1 MRMNL
6 HLFEGGHSV
15 SVYAD
20 DGATAVAD
28 KTSDVAKDAE
38 VTLTIT
44 PGTGKKVDEIEV
56 VTGGVEVDMDDY
68 TFTMGEED
76 VVLFV
81 KTKSST
87 VYYKVTEECSA
98 VVNDVKQTFHKNT
111 VLVLTPN
118 GVPYAV
124 SVESGG
130 ATVTMNDAVQSL
142 INQGI
147 LVKI

>member
-44 PGTGKKVDEIEV
+44 LETGKKVDEIEV
-56 VTGGVEVDMDDY
+56 VAGGVEVDMDDY

-81 KTKSST
+81 KTKR
-87 VYYKVTEECSA
+87 
-98 VVNDVKQTFHKNT
+98 
-111 VLVLTPN
+111 
-118 GVPYAV
+118 
-124 SVESGG
+124 
-130 ATVTMNDAVQSL
+130 VQF
-142 INQGI
+142 G
-147 LVKI
+147 